1 MGSERQ
7 REKLEGEV
15 RLYEDK
21 VNRMRQQMDDMV
33 STFVGDVKDF
43 RGTDADFISKRP
55 RTSCNWRSG
64 ARSARSQSLGRNL

>member
-1 MGSERQ
+1 METERQ

-33 STFVGDVKDF
+33 STLVGDVTGF
-43 RGTDADFISKRP
+43 
-55 RTSCNWRSG
+55 
-64 ARSARSQSLGRNL
+64 